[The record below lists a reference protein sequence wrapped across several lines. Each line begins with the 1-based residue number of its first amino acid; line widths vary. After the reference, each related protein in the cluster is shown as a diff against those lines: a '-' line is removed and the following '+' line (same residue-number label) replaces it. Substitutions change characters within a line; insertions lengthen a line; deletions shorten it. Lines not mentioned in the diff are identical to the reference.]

1 MYTLVYGVP
10 SLVCNYFLTDCR
22 RGLRD
27 DMAAVIAA
35 IGLDFKA
42 KRYLKS
48 MRAQNVPVLSV

>member
-42 KRYLKS
+42 KRYL
-48 MRAQNVPVLSV
+48 